1 MVFFIFRSYFVALVK
16 AWLDVYHI
24 RMVKYTKQIKDNCD
38 TTTFTI
44 ADNIYYCVWIYISIG
59 KRKMKMMQKI
69 PPLMIGSPFP
79 IPWMYKKFTEVYSVF
94 TFWASLDNSALLSQ
108 SIWNTNGYIILC
120 EKVLTFM
127 NFHCNEACILWIA
140 FEEMP
145 GLLSERF
152 WQMSIMFWYACIEM

>member
-1 MVFFIFRSYFVALVK
+1 MIGDIICTIYFKCINFSLVETMVFFIFRSYFVALVK

-79 IPWMYKKFTEVYSVF
+79 IPWMYKKFTEVYSVSIC
-94 TFWASLDNSALLSQ
+94 WASFDKSAPL
-108 SIWNTNGYIILC
+108 IWTI
-120 EKVLTFM
+120 
-127 NFHCNEACILWIA
+127 
-140 FEEMP
+140 
-145 GLLSERF
+145 
-152 WQMSIMFWYACIEM
+152 